1 MQIAQHTFLITGGG
15 SGLGRACVERFHA
28 AGAIVVIADLND
40 AAGNELAGT
49 LGARATFM
57 HTDVT
62 DETSV
67 KHAIDFAT
75 KTCGGLHGVVHCAGI
90 LAAACVAGKNGPH
103 DLVLFRRVIDVNL
116 TGTFNVLRLAAAAM
130 QANPPNADG
139 ERGVL
144 VATSSVAADDG
155 QIGQAAYAASKAG
168 VSGLMLPLTRE
179 LARFGIRAVAI
190 APGVFETAMMTAA
203 APEIRE
209 SLAAQIPF
217 PPRFGLPAE
226 FAALA
231 QHIVENP
238 YLNGTTIR
246 LDAALRMGAK

>member
-1 MQIAQHTFLITGGG
+1 MKLTNNTFLITGGG
-15 SGLGRACVERFHA
+15 SGLGRACVERFHG
-28 AGAIVVIADLND
+28 AGANVVIADLNEI
-40 AAGNELAGT
+40 AGNELAAQLGT
-49 LGARATFM
+49 RASFVRA
-57 HTDVT
+57 DVT
-62 DETSV
+62 DEASV
-67 KHAIDFAT
+67 QNAIGFAT
-75 KTCGGLHGVVHCAGI
+75 KTGGGLHGVVHCAGI
-90 LAAACVAGKNGPH
+90 LGAARIVGKNGPH
-103 DLVLFRRVIDVNL
+103 DLVLFRRVLDVNL
-116 TGTFNVLRLAAAAM
+116 TGTFNVLRLAAVAM
-130 QANPPNADG
+130 QANPPNPDG

-168 VSGLMLPLTRE
+168 VSGLMLPLARE

-190 APGVFETAMMTAA
+190 APGVFETPMMTAA
-203 APEIRE
+203 SPEIRD
-209 SLAAQIPF
+209 SLAAQVPF
-217 PPRFGLPAE
+217 PPRFGQPEE